1 MGHGTHQEH
10 HQYNRI
16 SGSRTQNLITFLHSL
31 SHIHPCSAQGHLLR
45 CFRRFLLPR
54 LMKLKRWKREH
65 SKIPSCIRPTEACNY
80 RVIRLVLEPD
90 SCSGL
95 QHIGKNIRNPNPW
108 QPFSIYKFTV
118 FAGKTHETSFRS
130 KPSATEKFSC
140 EAVRQS
146 YSPSSRS
153 ISLE

>member
-10 HQYNRI
+10 HQCNRI
-16 SGSRTQNLITFLHSL
+16 SGSRKQNPITFLHSL
-31 SHIHPCSAQGHLLR
+31 HTFTFALLR
-45 CFRRFLLPR
+45 GTYYVASGDSFYQDF
-54 LMKLKRWKREH
+54 MKLKRWKREH

-80 RVIRLVLEPD
+80 CIIRLVLEPE

-108 QPFSIYKFTV
+108 QPFSVYKFMV
-118 FAGKTHETSFRS
+118 FAGKTHETSFKS
-130 KPSATEKFSC
+130 KPSATDKFSC